1 MLITP
6 IVATS
11 VGIYAS
17 RGVYF
22 ALLAEGA
29 VPLKFTGST
38 IGLVS
43 LVGFTPDVF
52 MGPFMGSLLDSSPG
66 VLGHQHVFATVAAFG
81 VVGLLATIAFRR
93 TSRTHGAGVSI
104 P

>member
-1 MLITP
+1 MLIST

-11 VGIYAS
+11 VGVYAL

-29 VPLKFTGST
+29 VPMMFTGSA
-38 IGLVS
+38 IGVVS

-52 MGPFMGSLLDSSPG
+52 MGPLMGILLDNSPG
-66 VLGHQHVFATVAAFG
+66 VLGHQHVFASVAIFG
-81 VVGLLATIAFRR
+81 LVGLMATIAFRR
-93 TSRTHGAGVSI
+93 MTVRF
-104 P
+104 